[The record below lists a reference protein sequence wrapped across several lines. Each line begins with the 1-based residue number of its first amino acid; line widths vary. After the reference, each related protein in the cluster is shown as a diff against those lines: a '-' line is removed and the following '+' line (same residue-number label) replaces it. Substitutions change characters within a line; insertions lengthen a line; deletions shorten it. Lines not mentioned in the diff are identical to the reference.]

1 MGRIAARVLEICQF
15 SLDKCKTMDDEI
27 AGKHGKMKNSLI
39 RQINQKNKVDL
50 EGITNGVIDYAHQ
63 KLVNEVEK
71 LKRVVIALENG

>member
-1 MGRIAARVLEICQF
+1 
-15 SLDKCKTMDDEI
+15 MDDQI
-27 AGKHGKMKNSLI
+27 AGKHGKMKNGLI

-50 EGITNGVIDYAHQ
+50 EGITNGVIDYANQ